1 MERRCSLM
9 HLGAG
14 ADGAAMAK
22 LGGQLPRLVSG
33 GTSADDYLHRR
44 AAGARRFHLT
54 ETT

>member
-1 MERRCSLM
+1 MSAGAALM

-22 LGGQLPRLVSG
+22 LGGQLSRLVSG